1 MCALQNALILLHVE
15 LRISQKKRVHVDVA
29 VDMPP
34 TQMLLW
40 EGEMEEG
47 FWSIVPEATLDFL
60 LFVGL
65 VFLILFLLLL
75 YLDKCCCFR
84 SCQGYTCFDPK
95 PVGKLLTYFQ
105 YLQSAL
111 VVHGLAY
118 IYILHQLKTQYL
130 YGSSQYRVLTNH
142 CTNLRSS

>member
-1 MCALQNALILLHVE
+1 MCALTNALILLHVE

-105 YLQSAL
+105 YLISTL
-111 VVHGLAY
+111 VVHGLA
-118 IYILHQLKTQYL
+118 YL
-130 YGSSQYRVLTNH
+130 YGSSQYRALANH
-142 CTNLRSS
+142 GNSLRFIVK